1 MTNRDSEA
9 SPNLAYGSI
18 VVSDYN
24 DATGVY
30 SPSKT
35 VGGLYDTYYKDMIE
49 MLKQNPRI
57 RTAYVDLKINDISK
71 LDFRN
76 LVYMDGVYWR
86 ASRVLDYKP
95 NRNEST
101 KVELI
106 EWFGLGSSAA
116 NTPFFSGN
124 TSQFGNS
131 NITSNPQIT
140 L

>member
-1 MTNRDSEA
+1 M
-9 SPNLAYGSI
+9 I
-18 VVSDYN
+18 VLPSDYN

-30 SPSKT
+30 AAGQT
-35 VGGLYDTYYKDMIE
+35 VGGLYDTYYKDMID
-49 MLKQNPRI
+49 MLKKNPRV
-57 RTAYVDLKINDISK
+57 RTAYVDLKINDISE
-71 LDFRN
+71 LDFRK
-76 LVYMDGVYWR
+76 LVYIDGVYWR
-86 ASRVLDYKP
+86 ISRVIDYKP
-95 NRNEST
+95 HRNEST